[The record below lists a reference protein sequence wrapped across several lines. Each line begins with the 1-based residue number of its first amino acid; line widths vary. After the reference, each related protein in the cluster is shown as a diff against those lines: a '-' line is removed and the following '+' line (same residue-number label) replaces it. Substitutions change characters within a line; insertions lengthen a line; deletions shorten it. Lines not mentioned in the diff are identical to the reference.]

1 MFKVTGMIF
10 AASLAVTVNGI
21 AWSQVSD
28 ASLRIEISDIRNA
41 IGDVGCLIFNG
52 PDGYPES
59 HEKAHR
65 ESYIKM
71 MSGTAVCEFKNIAP
85 GEYAAIV
92 FHDENLNRKL
102 DKNFLG
108 IPREGYGASNNVRPA
123 MSAPGFKEATVSIK
137 AATPNSIAIKMG
149 Y

>member
-1 MFKVTGMIF
+1 MLKVTRIVF
-10 AASLAVTVNGI
+10 AASLAVMMNGV
-21 AWSQVSD
+21 AWSQVAD
-28 ASLRIEISDIRNA
+28 ASLRIEISDVRNA
-41 IGDVGCLIFNG
+41 TGDIGCLIFNG

-65 ESYIKM
+65 ESHVKI
-71 MSGTAVCEFKNIAP
+71 MSGAAVCEFKNLIP

-92 FHDENLNRKL
+92 FHDENLNGKL

-123 MSAPGFKEATVSIK
+123 MSAPGFKEAAFGVK
-137 AATPNSIAIKMG
+137 AAVRTTITIKMG

>member
-1 MFKVTGMIF
+1 MFKVIGIIVS
-10 AASLAVTVNGI
+10 ASLAVLMNGV

-41 IGDVGCLIFNG
+41 TGDIGCLIFNG

-65 ESYIKM
+65 ESHVKII
-71 MSGTAVCEFKNIAP
+71 SGAAVCEFKNLAP
-85 GEYAAIV
+85 GEYATIV
-92 FHDENLNRKL
+92 FHDENLNGKL

-123 MSAPGFKEATVSIK
+123 MSAPGFKEAAFSVK
-137 AATPNSIAIKMG
+137 AAAPTIITIKMG

>member
-10 AASLAVTVNGI
+10 AASLAVTVNGV
-21 AWSQVSD
+21 ALSQVSD
-28 ASLRIEISDIRNA
+28 ASLRIEISDIRNST
-41 IGDVGCLIFNG
+41 GDVGCLIFNG

-65 ESYIKM
+65 ESHVKI
-71 MSGTAVCEFKNIAP
+71 MSGTAFCEFKNIAP
-85 GEYAAIV
+85 GDYAVIV